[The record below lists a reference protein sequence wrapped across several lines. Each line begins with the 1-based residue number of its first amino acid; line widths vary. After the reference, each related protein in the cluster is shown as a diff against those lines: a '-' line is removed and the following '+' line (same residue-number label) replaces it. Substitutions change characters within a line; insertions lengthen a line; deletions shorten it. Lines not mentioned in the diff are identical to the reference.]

1 MNSVSLNQAN
11 STEVPKVVNP
21 TNPTHATDPA
31 HPGTTVDPQNIR
43 LLIDQVS
50 KSYGPRKALDRI
62 SLQVSAGEFV
72 ALLGPNGAGKST
84 LFQLLSGLFVADS
97 GSIEVC
103 GHAIRRSPVAALARL
118 GIVFQQA
125 TLDLDLSVE
134 RNLRFHA
141 SLHGIGGRLAEERI
155 GAELATQGL
164 LDRRRDKVRE
174 LSGGNRR
181 KVELARALVHQP
193 DVLLMDEATVGLD
206 PASRRQLLDQVRA
219 LCRER
224 GLAVLW
230 ASHLVDEA
238 ADADRIVVLH
248 RGHVIADQTPSE
260 LIAQSGAGDLATAFL
275 QLTADAPR
283 ANAA

>member
-1 MNSVSLNQAN
+1 MNQHIT
-11 STEVPKVVNP
+11 STTAPLAEP
-21 TNPTHATDPA
+21 ATGHRADL
-31 HPGTTVDPQNIR
+31 PGGLGTAPHNVR
-43 LLIDQVS
+43 LAVHEVS
-50 KSYGPRKALDRI
+50 KSYGPRKALDAV
-62 SLQVSAGEFV
+62 SLQVAAGEFV

-84 LFQLLSGLFVADS
+84 LFQLLSGLFVADT
-97 GSIEVC
+97 GNIEVC
-103 GHAIRRSPVAALARL
+103 GHAIRRYPVSALARL

-141 SLHGIGGRLAEERI
+141 NLHGLGGRLAEQRI
-155 GAELATQGL
+155 AAELATQGL
-164 LDRRRDKVRE
+164 TERRHDKVRD

-206 PASRRQLLDQVRA
+206 PASRRQLLDQVRT

-248 RGHVIADQTPSE
+248 HGH
-260 LIAQSGAGDLATAFL
+260 LIASETPAGLIARSGAGNLADAFL
-275 QLTADAPR
+275 ELTADAPR
-283 ANAA
+283 AEAA

>member
-1 MNSVSLNQAN
+1 MKPEPLKADSADVRLA
-11 STEVPKVVNP
+11 
-21 TNPTHATDPA
+21 
-31 HPGTTVDPQNIR
+31 IR
-43 LLIDQVS
+43 AVS
-50 KSYGPRKALDRI
+50 KSYGARKVLADV
-62 SLQVSAGEFV
+62 SLQVAAGEFV

-84 LFQLLSGLFVADS
+84 LFQLLSGLFVADA
-97 GSIEVC
+97 GEIEVC
-103 GHAIRRSPVAALARL
+103 GHTLRRYPVSALARL

-141 SLHGIGGRLAEERI
+141 NLHGLGGRLAEQRI
-155 GAELATQGL
+155 SAELATQGL
-164 LDRRRDKVRE
+164 SERRHDKVRD

-206 PASRRQLLDQVRA
+206 PASRRQLLDQVRT

-248 RGHVIADQTPSE
+248 RGQVIASDTPAGLLAQT
-260 LIAQSGAGDLATAFL
+260 GNTDLASAFL
-275 QLTADAPR
+275 ELTAGVP
-283 ANAA
+283 AALAA

>member
-1 MNSVSLNQAN
+1 MTQSLA
-11 STEVPKVVNP
+11 
-21 TNPTHATDPA
+21 PA
-31 HPGTTVDPQNIR
+31 DVR
-43 LLIDQVS
+43 LAVRSVS
-50 KSYGPRKALDRI
+50 KSYGARKALDAV
-62 SLQVSAGEFV
+62 SLEVGAGEFV

-97 GSIEVC
+97 GSIEIC
-103 GHAIRRSPVAALARL
+103 GNAIRRQPVSALARL
-118 GIVFQQA
+118 GIVFQQP

-141 SLHGIGGRLAEERI
+141 SLHGLGGRLAEQRVT
-155 GAELATQGL
+155 AELTAQGL
-164 LDRRRDKVRE
+164 LDRRADRVRD

-206 PASRRQLLDQVRA
+206 PASRRQLLEQVQT
-219 LCRER
+219 LCRQR

-238 ADADRIVVLH
+238 EGADRVVVLD
-248 RGHVIADQTPSE
+248 RGHVIASETPTG
-260 LIAQSGAGDLATAFL
+260 LLARTGAADLASAFL
-275 QLTADAPR
+275 ELTTGEAEAAP
-283 ANAA
+283 A